1 MKISEPAKK
10 TRRPKKA
17 FHYYVRGAHIPKP
30 LVTGPLNYSTLLNNL
45 TTETFDHT
53 PTQPFGMTPV
63 KGGET
68 TKHSYLLYLLCSPNP
83 STLVNAL
90 SITSR

>member
-1 MKISEPAKK
+1 MKISELAKK
-10 TRRPKKA
+10 TRRLKET
-17 FHYYVRGAHIPKP
+17 FHYYVRGAHPPKP
-30 LVTGPLNYSTLLNNL
+30 LLTGPPNYSTLLNNF

-53 PTQPFGMTPV
+53 PIQPFGMTPV

-83 STLVNAL
+83 STLMH
-90 SITSR
+90 

>member
-10 TRRPKKA
+10 TRCPKET
-17 FHYYVRGAHIPKP
+17 FHYYVWGAHPPKP
-30 LVTGPLNYSTLLNNL
+30 LVTSPLNYSTLLNNL

-68 TKHSYLLYLLCSPNP
+68 TKYSYLLYLLCSPN
-83 STLVNAL
+83 L
-90 SITSR
+90 SPLMH